1 MKPTPAENS
10 TAAFERA
17 LTQQPDGQKYILRL
31 YVSGMTARATAA
43 IQNIQIICEQHLR
56 GRYELQI
63 IDVYQQP
70 HLAKGEQI
78 IAAPTLIKELPL
90 PLRRFIGDL
99 SQTEKILIGLDLR
112 PKQDAQRVS
121 HAAPAKPPTPRNNS

>member
-1 MKPTPAENS
+1 MKHTPPENT

-17 LTQQPDGQKYILRL
+17 LTHQPEAHTYILRL
-31 YVSGMTARATAA
+31 YIAGMTSRSTAA
-43 IQNIQIICEQHLR
+43 IENIQSICEQNLR

-70 HLAKGEQI
+70 TLARGEQI
-78 IAAPTLIKELPL
+78 IAAPTLIKQLPL

-99 SQTEKILIGLDLR
+99 SHTDKILVGLDLR
-112 PKQDAQRVS
+112 PKEEDHRSGQGP
-121 HAAPAKPPTPRNNS
+121 PAKPEA